1 MKDINTFKIKQFLVN
16 KNMSIKELAK
26 ETPVNYSY
34 LLEIL
39 NHKKKP
45 SIMLVMKIAKALNV
59 EIDQI
64 SNISIKEE
72 VRWLLIFLMVS
83 KLDS

>member
-1 MKDINTFKIKQFLVN
+1 
-16 KNMSIKELAK
+16 MSIKELAK

-72 VRWLLIFLMVS
+72 VQ
-83 KLDS
+83 